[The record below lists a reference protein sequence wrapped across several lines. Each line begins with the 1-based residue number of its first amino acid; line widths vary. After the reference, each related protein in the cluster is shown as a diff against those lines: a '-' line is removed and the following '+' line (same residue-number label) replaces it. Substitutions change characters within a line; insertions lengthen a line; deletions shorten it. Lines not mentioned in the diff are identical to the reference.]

1 MNSRNRRRN
10 RQASMKAR
18 LGIAAAVL
26 AGGGAAGVAVAASHS
41 GPATTTVDNA
51 GYVLNFRHTVSEQQA
66 LTSALNMWNSN
77 QSRSLTT
84 LAQMAPMRTFSQ
96 FMWHRTQFAAQRGVV
111 VAATKQFII
120 VKSANGKLEL
130 WWLNH
135 WTKQKNVTV
144 NPTGMVAMT
153 GNNVAA
159 HTAATTGNTAPMA
172 ATMAGSAAVVNQMAA
187 PVTKPITI
195 TVNTGT
201 ETITITITQ
210 TTATVAPTPTTTTTG
225 MAAPTGMATATA
237 APTTTATGMGTA
249 TATPTTTATGMGTA
263 TARPTTTAT
272 GTATGMATGT
282 ATATPMATMTTMP
295 TTTAAKTVAR
305 GDLVFVVGVRSH
317 GKLIAELILFSV
329 PKTAVTTT
337 PVNTATV
344 TTTAPATPAASAS
357 PTHF

>member
-10 RQASMKAR
+10 RQANMKAR

-41 GPATTTVDNA
+41 GPPTTTVDNA
-51 GYVLNFRHTVSEQQA
+51 GYVLNFHHTVGEQQA

-77 QSRSLTT
+77 QSRSLNT

-135 WTKQKNVTV
+135 WTRQKNVTA

-210 TTATVAPTPTTTTTG
+210 TTATVAPTPTTTATG
-225 MAAPTGMATATA
+225 MAAPTA
-237 APTTTATGMGTA
+237 APTTTATGMA
-249 TATPTTTATGMGTA
+249 
-263 TARPTTTAT
+263 
-272 GTATGMATGT
+272 T

-317 GKLIAELILFSV
+317 GKLTAELILFSV

-337 PVNTATV
+337 PANTATV

>member
-10 RQASMKAR
+10 RQANMKAR

-41 GPATTTVDNA
+41 GPPTTTVDNA
-51 GYVLNFRHTVSEQQA
+51 GYVLNFHHTVGEQQA

-77 QSRSLTT
+77 QSRSLNT

-135 WTKQKNVTV
+135 WTRQKNVTA

-210 TTATVAPTPTTTTTG
+210 TTATVAPTPTTTATG
-225 MAAPTGMATATA
+225 MAAPTGMATTTA

-249 TATPTTTATGMGTA
+249 TAAPTTTATGTGTATAAPTTTATGMA
-263 TARPTTTAT
+263 
-272 GTATGMATGT
+272 T

-317 GKLIAELILFSV
+317 GKLTAELILFSV

-337 PVNTATV
+337 PGTV
-344 TTTAPATPAASAS
+344 TTTAPATGVAPTASAS

>member
-41 GPATTTVDNA
+41 GSATVNADSA
-51 GYVLNFRHTVSEQQA
+51 GYVLNFHHTVGEQQA

-77 QSRSLTT
+77 QSRSLNT

-96 FMWHRTQFAAQRGVV
+96 FTWHRTQFAAQRGVV
-111 VAATKQFII
+111 VAATRQFII

-135 WTKQKNVTV
+135 WTKQKNVTA

-172 ATMAGSAAVVNQMAA
+172 AAMAGSAALVNQVAA

-195 TVNTGT
+195 TVSTGT

-210 TTATVAPTPTTTTTG
+210 TTATVAPT
-225 MAAPTGMATATA
+225 APATAMA
-237 APTTTATGMGTA
+237 TTTA
-249 TATPTTTATGMGTA
+249 P
-263 TARPTTTAT
+263 
-272 GTATGMATGT
+272 ATGMATTT
-282 ATATPMATMTTMP
+282 APATGMATTMP

-317 GKLIAELILFSV
+317 GKLTAELILFSV
-329 PKTAVTTT
+329 PKTATVT
-337 PVNTATV
+337 PANTATV
-344 TTTAPATPAASAS
+344 TTTTPATAGPSTSA
-357 PTHF
+357 TDF

>member
-51 GYVLNFRHTVSEQQA
+51 GYVLNFHHTVSEQQA

-77 QSRSLTT
+77 QSRSLNT

-135 WTKQKNVTV
+135 WTRQKNVTA

-225 MAAPTGMATATA
+225 MAAPTGMATATV

-263 TARPTTTAT
+263 TTAP
-272 GTATGMATGT
+272 TGMATGT
-282 ATATPMATMTTMP
+282 ATAAPMATMTTMP

-317 GKLIAELILFSV
+317 GKLTAELILFSV
-329 PKTAVTTT
+329 PKAAVTTT
-337 PVNTATV
+337 PANTATV
-344 TTTAPATPAASAS
+344 TTTTPATGATPAASAS

>member
-41 GPATTTVDNA
+41 GSATVNADSA
-51 GYVLNFRHTVSEQQA
+51 GYVLHFHHTVSEQQA

-77 QSRSLTT
+77 QSRSLNT

-135 WTKQKNVTV
+135 WTKQKNVTAS
-144 NPTGMVAMT
+144 PTGMVAMT

-201 ETITITITQ
+201 QTITITITQ
-210 TTATVAPTPTTTTTG
+210 TTATVAPTTTTTTTT
-225 MAAPTGMATATA
+225 PTGMATATA
-237 APTTTATGMGTA
+237 TPTATT
-249 TATPTTTATGMGTA
+249 
-263 TARPTTTAT
+263 
-272 GTATGMATGT
+272 TGMATPTATTTGMATPTATTTGMATTT

-317 GKLIAELILFSV
+317 GKLTAELILFSV

-344 TTTAPATPAASAS
+344 TTTAPATGVAPAASAS

>member
-1 MNSRNRRRN
+1 M
-10 RQASMKAR
+10 
-18 LGIAAAVL
+18 
-26 AGGGAAGVAVAASHS
+26 
-41 GPATTTVDNA
+41 
-51 GYVLNFRHTVSEQQA
+51 LNFHHTVSEQQA

-135 WTKQKNVTV
+135 WTRQKNVTAS
-144 NPTGMVAMT
+144 PTGMVAMT

-187 PVTKPITI
+187 PVTRPITI

-210 TTATVAPTPTTTTTG
+210 TTATVAPTPTTTATG

-249 TATPTTTATGMGTA
+249 TAAPTTTATGMGTA
-263 TARPTTTAT
+263 TATPTTTAT
-272 GTATGMATGT
+272 GMATAT

-317 GKLIAELILFSV
+317 GKLTAELILFSV

-337 PVNTATV
+337 PTSTATV
-344 TTTAPATPAASAS
+344 TTTAPATGVAPTASAS

>member
-51 GYVLNFRHTVSEQQA
+51 GYVLNFHHTVSEQQA

-77 QSRSLTT
+77 QSRSLNT

-135 WTKQKNVTV
+135 WTKQKNVTA

-187 PVTKPITI
+187 PVIKPITI

-225 MAAPTGMATATA
+225 MAAPTGMATATV

-263 TARPTTTAT
+263 TTAP
-272 GTATGMATGT
+272 TGMAIGT
-282 ATATPMATMTTMP
+282 ATAAPMATMTTMP

-329 PKTAVTTT
+329 PKAAVTTT
-337 PVNTATV
+337 PANTATV
-344 TTTAPATPAASAS
+344 TTTTPATGATPAASAS

>member
-51 GYVLNFRHTVSEQQA
+51 GYVLNFHHTVSEQQA

-135 WTKQKNVTV
+135 WTKQKNVTA

-225 MAAPTGMATATA
+225 MAAPTGMATATV

-263 TARPTTTAT
+263 TTAP
-272 GTATGMATGT
+272 TGMATGT
-282 ATATPMATMTTMP
+282 ATAAPMATMTTMP

-305 GDLVFVVGVRSH
+305 GDLVFVVGFRSH
-317 GKLIAELILFSV
+317 GKLTAELILFSV

-337 PVNTATV
+337 PANTATV
-344 TTTAPATPAASAS
+344 TTTTPATGATPAASAS

>member
-1 MNSRNRRRN
+1 
-10 RQASMKAR
+10 MKAR

-51 GYVLNFRHTVSEQQA
+51 GYVLNFHHTVSEQQA

-77 QSRSLTT
+77 QSRSLTA

-135 WTKQKNVTV
+135 WTKQKNVTA

-210 TTATVAPTPTTTTTG
+210 TTATVAPTPTTTATG
-225 MAAPTGMATATA
+225 MAAPTGMATTTA

-249 TATPTTTATGMGTA
+249 TAAPTTTATGTGTATAAPTTTATGM
-263 TARPTTTAT
+263 
-272 GTATGMATGT
+272 ATGMATGT

-317 GKLIAELILFSV
+317 GKLTAELILFSV

-337 PVNTATV
+337 PTNTATV
-344 TTTAPATPAASAS
+344 TTTVPATGATPAASAS

>member
-41 GPATTTVDNA
+41 GSATVNADSA
-51 GYVLNFRHTVSEQQA
+51 GYVLNFHHTVSEQQA

-77 QSRSLTT
+77 QSRSLNT

-96 FMWHRTQFAAQRGVV
+96 FTWHRTQFAAQRGVV

-130 WWLNH
+130 SFLNH
-135 WTKQKNVTV
+135 WTKQKNVTAS
-144 NPTGMVAMT
+144 PTGMVAMT

-210 TTATVAPTPTTTTTG
+210 TTATVAPTPTTTGTG
-225 MAAPTGMATATA
+225 MAAPTGMATATV

-249 TATPTTTATGMGTA
+249 TAT
-263 TARPTTTAT
+263 PTTTAT

-317 GKLIAELILFSV
+317 GKLTAELILFSV

-337 PVNTATV
+337 PATV
-344 TTTAPATPAASAS
+344 TTTAPATGVAPTASAS

>member
-26 AGGGAAGVAVAASHS
+26 AGGSAAGVAVAASHS
-41 GPATTTVDNA
+41 GPASTTLDNA

-210 TTATVAPTPTTTTTG
+210 TTATVAPT
-225 MAAPTGMATATA
+225 AP
-237 APTTTATGMGTA
+237 
-249 TATPTTTATGMGTA
+249 
-263 TARPTTTAT
+263 
-272 GTATGMATGT
+272 ATGMATTT
-282 ATATPMATMTTMP
+282 APATGMATTTAPATGMATTTAPATGMATTTAPATGMATTTAPATGMATTTAPATGMATTMP
-295 TTTAAKTVAR
+295 TTTVAKTVAR

-329 PKTAVTTT
+329 PKTATVT
-337 PVNTATV
+337 PANTATV
-344 TTTAPATPAASAS
+344 TTTAPALPSSSAS

>member
-1 MNSRNRRRN
+1 M
-10 RQASMKAR
+10 
-18 LGIAAAVL
+18 
-26 AGGGAAGVAVAASHS
+26 
-41 GPATTTVDNA
+41 
-51 GYVLNFRHTVSEQQA
+51 LNFHHTVSEQQA

-77 QSRSLTT
+77 QSRSLNT

-111 VAATKQFII
+111 VAATRQFII

-135 WTKQKNVTV
+135 WTKQKNVTAS
-144 NPTGMVAMT
+144 PTGMVAMT

-195 TVNTGT
+195 TVSTGT

-210 TTATVAPTPTTTTTG
+210 TTATVAPTPTTT
-225 MAAPTGMATATA
+225 ATGMATATA
-237 APTTTATGMGTA
+237 
-249 TATPTTTATGMGTA
+249 TATP
-263 TARPTTTAT
+263 
-272 GTATGMATGT
+272 
-282 ATATPMATMTTMP
+282 MTTMP

-317 GKLIAELILFSV
+317 GKLTAELILFSV

-337 PVNTATV
+337 PTNTSTV
-344 TTTAPATPAASAS
+344 TSTAPAAPAASAS

>member
-41 GPATTTVDNA
+41 GSATVHADSA
-51 GYVLNFRHTVSEQQA
+51 GYVLNFHHTVSEQQA

-77 QSRSLTT
+77 QSRSLNT

-135 WTKQKNVTV
+135 WTKQKNVTAS
-144 NPTGMVAMT
+144 PTGMVAMT

-172 ATMAGSAAVVNQMAA
+172 ATMAGSAGVVNQMAA

-195 TVNTGT
+195 TINTGT
-201 ETITITITQ
+201 QTITITITQ
-210 TTATVAPTPTTTTTG
+210 TTASVAPTTTTTTTG
-225 MAAPTGMATATA
+225 MAT
-237 APTTTATGMGTA
+237 PTTTATGMATA
-249 TATPTTTATGMGTA
+249 TATPTTTATGMA
-263 TARPTTTAT
+263 
-272 GTATGMATGT
+272 T

-317 GKLIAELILFSV
+317 GKLTAELILFSV

-337 PVNTATV
+337 PTNTATV
-344 TTTAPATPAASAS
+344 TTTAPATGATPVPSAS

>member
-41 GPATTTVDNA
+41 GSATVNADSA
-51 GYVLNFRHTVSEQQA
+51 GYVLNFHHTVSEQQA

-77 QSRSLTT
+77 QSRSLNT

-96 FMWHRTQFAAQRGVV
+96 FTWHRTQFAAQRGVV

-130 WWLNH
+130 WFLNR

-159 HTAATTGNTAPMA
+159 HTAVTTGNTAPMA
-172 ATMAGSAAVVNQMAA
+172 AMMGGSVAAVNQMNA

-195 TVNTGT
+195 TINTGT
-201 ETITITITQ
+201 QTITITITQ

-225 MAAPTGMATATA
+225 MATPTATAAGMGTVTATPTASTTGMATA
-237 APTTTATGMGTA
+237 
-249 TATPTTTATGMGTA
+249 
-263 TARPTTTAT
+263 
-272 GTATGMATGT
+272 T

-317 GKLIAELILFSV
+317 GKLIAKLILFSV

-337 PVNTATV
+337 PTNTATV
-344 TTTAPATPAASAS
+344 TTTAPATAVPSASAS

>member
-51 GYVLNFRHTVSEQQA
+51 GYVLNFHHTVSEQQA

-77 QSRSLTT
+77 QSRSLNT

-96 FMWHRTQFAAQRGVV
+96 FTWHHTQFAAQRGVV
-111 VAATKQFII
+111 VAATRQFII
-120 VKSANGKLEL
+120 VKSVNGKLEL
-130 WWLNH
+130 WWLNR
-135 WTKQKNVTV
+135 WTRQKNVTV

-172 ATMAGSAAVVNQMAA
+172 ATMAGSVAAVTQMNA

-195 TVNTGT
+195 TINTGT
-201 ETITITITQ
+201 QTITITITQ
-210 TTATVAPTPTTTTTG
+210 TTATVAPTPTS
-225 MAAPTGMATATA
+225 
-237 APTTTATGMGTA
+237 TATGMGTA
-249 TATPTTTATGMGTA
+249 TATPTSTATGM
-263 TARPTTTAT
+263 
-272 GTATGMATGT
+272 GT

-317 GKLIAELILFSV
+317 RKLIAELVLFSV
-329 PKTAVTTT
+329 PNTAVTTT
-337 PVNTATV
+337 PTNTATV
-344 TTTAPATPAASAS
+344 TTTAPATGATAAPSAS

>member
-41 GPATTTVDNA
+41 GSPTTTVDNA
-51 GYVLNFRHTVSEQQA
+51 GYVLNFHHTVSEQQA
-66 LTSALNMWNSN
+66 LTSALNMWNSS
-77 QSRSLTT
+77 QSRSLNT

-96 FMWHRTQFAAQRGVV
+96 FTWHRTQFAAQRGVV
-111 VAATKQFII
+111 VAATKKFII

-130 WWLNH
+130 WWLNG
-135 WTKQKNVTV
+135 WTRQKNVTA

-195 TVNTGT
+195 TINTGT
-201 ETITITITQ
+201 QTITITITQ
-210 TTATVAPTPTTTTTG
+210 TTATVAPTPTGT
-225 MAAPTGMATATA
+225 ATGMATTTAT
-237 APTTTATGMGTA
+237 PTSTATGMGTTTATPTA
-249 TATPTTTATGMGTA
+249 TATPTTTATG
-263 TARPTTTAT
+263 
-272 GTATGMATGT
+272 TGMATAT
-282 ATATPMATMTTMP
+282 ATATPTATMTTMA

-317 GKLIAELILFSV
+317 GKLTAELILFSV
-329 PKTAVTTT
+329 PKAAAGVTPTS
-337 PVNTATV
+337 TATV
-344 TTTAPATPAASAS
+344 TTTAPASAAPSAS

>member
-26 AGGGAAGVAVAASHS
+26 AGGGAAGVAVVASHPGS
-41 GPATTTVDNA
+41 ATVNADSA
-51 GYVLNFRHTVSEQQA
+51 GYVLNFHHTVSEQQA

-111 VAATKQFII
+111 VAATKKFII

-135 WTKQKNVTV
+135 WTQQKNVTA
-144 NPTGMVAMT
+144 NPTGAVAMT

-159 HTAATTGNTAPMA
+159 HTAAVTGNTAPMA

-195 TVNTGT
+195 TVSTGT

-210 TTATVAPTPTTTTTG
+210 TTATVAPT
-225 MAAPTGMATATA
+225 AP
-237 APTTTATGMGTA
+237 
-249 TATPTTTATGMGTA
+249 
-263 TARPTTTAT
+263 
-272 GTATGMATGT
+272 ATGMA
-282 ATATPMATMTTMP
+282 TTMP
-295 TTTAAKTVAR
+295 TTTVAKTVAR

-317 GKLIAELILFSV
+317 GKLTAELILFSV
-329 PKTAVTTT
+329 PKTAVT
-337 PVNTATV
+337 PANTATV
-344 TTTAPATPAASAS
+344 TTTTPATAPAASAS

>member
-135 WTKQKNVTV
+135 WTKQKNVTAS
-144 NPTGMVAMT
+144 PTGMVAMT

-187 PVTKPITI
+187 PVTRPITI

-210 TTATVAPTPTTTTTG
+210 TTATVAPTPTAIATG

-237 APTTTATGMGTA
+237 APTVTATGMGTA
-249 TATPTTTATGMGTA
+249 TAAPTATATGMGTA
-263 TARPTTTAT
+263 KANPTT
-272 GTATGMATGT
+272 TATGMATGT
-282 ATATPMATMTTMP
+282 ATAAPMATMTTMP

-317 GKLIAELILFSV
+317 GKLTAELILFSV

-337 PVNTATV
+337 PANTATV
-344 TTTAPATPAASAS
+344 TTTAPATGAPAASAS

>member
-18 LGIAAAVL
+18 IGIAAAVL

-41 GPATTTVDNA
+41 GSATVNADSA
-51 GYVLNFRHTVSEQQA
+51 GYVLNFHHTVSEQQA

-77 QSRSLTT
+77 QSRSLNT
-84 LAQMAPMRTFSQ
+84 LAQMTPMNTFSQ
-96 FMWHRTQFAAQRGVV
+96 FWWHRTQFAAQRGVV
-111 VAATKQFII
+111 VAATRQFII

-130 WWLNH
+130 WFLNH
-135 WTKQKNVTV
+135 WTKQKNVTA

-172 ATMAGSAAVVNQMAA
+172 VAMAGSAAVVNQMAA

-201 ETITITITQ
+201 ETISITITQ
-210 TTATVAPTPTTTTTG
+210 TTATVTPTPTSTGVATTTVTPTTTTTV
-225 MAAPTGMATATA
+225 
-237 APTTTATGMGTA
+237 GTA
-249 TATPTTTATGMGTA
+249 TATPTTTATGLATA
-263 TARPTTTAT
+263 TATPTTTAT
-272 GTATGMATGT
+272 GLAT
-282 ATATPMATMTTMP
+282 ATATATSTPMVTSTTMATTTV
-295 TTTAAKTVAR
+295 AKTVAR

-317 GKLIAELILFSV
+317 GKLTAELILFSV
-329 PKTAVTTT
+329 PKTATVT
-337 PVNTATV
+337 PASTATV
-344 TTTAPATPAASAS
+344 TTTTPVTVPSASAS

>member
-41 GPATTTVDNA
+41 GSATVNADSA
-51 GYVLNFRHTVSEQQA
+51 GYVLNFHHTVSEQQA

-77 QSRSLTT
+77 QSRSLNT

-130 WWLNH
+130 WFLNH
-135 WTKQKNVTV
+135 WTKQKNVTAS
-144 NPTGMVAMT
+144 PTGMVAMT

-210 TTATVAPTPTTTTTG
+210 TTATVAPTPTTTGTG
-225 MAAPTGMATATA
+225 MTAPTGMATATVT
-237 APTTTATGMGTA
+237 PTTTATGMGTA
-249 TATPTTTATGMGTA
+249 TAT
-263 TARPTTTAT
+263 PTTTAT

-317 GKLIAELILFSV
+317 GKLTAELILFSV

-337 PVNTATV
+337 PTNTATV
-344 TTTAPATPAASAS
+344 TTTAPATGATPVPSAS

>member
-41 GPATTTVDNA
+41 GSATVNADSA
-51 GYVLNFRHTVSEQQA
+51 GYVLNFHHTVSEQQA

-77 QSRSLTT
+77 QSRSLNT

-96 FMWHRTQFAAQRGVV
+96 FMWHRTHFAAQRGVV

-135 WTKQKNVTV
+135 WTKQKNVTAS
-144 NPTGMVAMT
+144 PTGMVAMT

-201 ETITITITQ
+201 QTITITITQ
-210 TTATVAPTPTTTTTG
+210 TTATVAPTT
-225 MAAPTGMATATA
+225 
-237 APTTTATGMGTA
+237 TTTATGMATPTATATGMATA
-249 TATPTTTATGMGTA
+249 TATPTTTATGI
-263 TARPTTTAT
+263 
-272 GTATGMATGT
+272 ATGMAT

-295 TTTAAKTVAR
+295 TTMAAKTVAR

-317 GKLIAELILFSV
+317 GKLTAELILFSV

-337 PVNTATV
+337 PTNTATV
-344 TTTAPATPAASAS
+344 TTTAPATGTPVPSAS

>member
-41 GPATTTVDNA
+41 GSATVNADSA
-51 GYVLNFRHTVSEQQA
+51 GYVLNFHHTVSEQQA

-77 QSRSLTT
+77 QSRSLNT

-96 FMWHRTQFAAQRGVV
+96 FTWHHTQFAAQRGVV

-130 WWLNH
+130 WFLNH
-135 WTKQKNVTV
+135 WTKQKNVTA

-153 GNNVAA
+153 GNNVAT
-159 HTAATTGNTAPMA
+159 HTAVTTGNTAPMA
-172 ATMAGSAAVVNQMAA
+172 VAMAGSAAVANQMAA

-195 TVNTGT
+195 TINTGT
-201 ETITITITQ
+201 ETIAITITG
-210 TTATVAPTPTTTTTG
+210 TTATVAPTTTAPATGTTTTT
-225 MAAPTGMATATA
+225 APATGTT
-237 APTTTATGMGTA
+237 TTTA
-249 TATPTTTATGMGTA
+249 P
-263 TARPTTTAT
+263 
-272 GTATGMATGT
+272 ATGMATTT
-282 ATATPMATMTTMP
+282 APATGMATTTAPATGTTTTTAPATSMATTMP

-317 GKLIAELILFSV
+317 GKLTAELILFSV
-329 PKTAVTTT
+329 PKTATAG
-337 PVNTATV
+337 TATV
-344 TTTAPATPAASAS
+344 TTTTPATGAVPVASAS

>member
-41 GPATTTVDNA
+41 GSATVNADSA
-51 GYVLNFRHTVSEQQA
+51 GYVLNFHHTVSEQQA

-77 QSRSLTT
+77 QSRSLNT

-96 FMWHRTQFAAQRGVV
+96 FTWHHTQFAAQRGVV

-130 WWLNH
+130 WFLNH
-135 WTKQKNVTV
+135 WTKQKNVTA

-153 GNNVAA
+153 GNNVAT
-159 HTAATTGNTAPMA
+159 HTAVTTGNTAPMA
-172 ATMAGSAAVVNQMAA
+172 VAMAGSAAVANQMAA

-195 TVNTGT
+195 TINTGT
-201 ETITITITQ
+201 ETIAITITG
-210 TTATVAPTPTTTTTG
+210 TTATVAPTTTAPATGTTTTT
-225 MAAPTGMATATA
+225 APATGTT
-237 APTTTATGMGTA
+237 TTTA
-249 TATPTTTATGMGTA
+249 P
-263 TARPTTTAT
+263 
-272 GTATGMATGT
+272 ATGMATTT
-282 ATATPMATMTTMP
+282 APATGMATTTAPATGTTTTTAPATSMATTMP

-317 GKLIAELILFSV
+317 GKLTAELILFSV
-329 PKTAVTTT
+329 PKTATAGTAG
-337 PVNTATV
+337 TATV
-344 TTTAPATPAASAS
+344 TTTTPATGAVPVASAS

>member
-41 GPATTTVDNA
+41 GPASTTVDNA

-172 ATMAGSAAVVNQMAA
+172 ATMAGSAAVVSQMAA

-225 MAAPTGMATATA
+225 MAAATV

-249 TATPTTTATGMGTA
+249 TVAPTTTATGMGTK
-263 TARPTTTAT
+263 TAAPTTTAT
-272 GTATGMATGT
+272 GMATGMATGT

-337 PVNTATV
+337 PANTATV
-344 TTTAPATPAASAS
+344 TTTAPATGAPAASAS

>member
-41 GPATTTVDNA
+41 GSATVNADSA
-51 GYVLNFRHTVSEQQA
+51 GYVLNFHHTVSEQQA

-77 QSRSLTT
+77 QSRSLST

-135 WTKQKNVTV
+135 WTKQRNVTA

-172 ATMAGSAAVVNQMAA
+172 ATMAGSAAVVNQMNA

-195 TVNTGT
+195 TVSTGT

-210 TTATVAPTPTTTTTG
+210 TTATVAPT
-225 MAAPTGMATATA
+225 AP
-237 APTTTATGMGTA
+237 
-249 TATPTTTATGMGTA
+249 
-263 TARPTTTAT
+263 
-272 GTATGMATGT
+272 ATGMATTT
-282 ATATPMATMTTMP
+282 APATGMATTTAPATGMATTTAPATGMATTTAPATGMATTMP
-295 TTTAAKTVAR
+295 TTTVAKTVAR

-329 PKTAVTTT
+329 PKTATVN
-337 PVNTATV
+337 PANTATV
-344 TTTAPATPAASAS
+344 TTTAPATGASASAS

>member
-26 AGGGAAGVAVAASHS
+26 AGGGAAGVAVVASHN
-41 GPATTTVDNA
+41 GPATTTTADSA
-51 GYVLNFRHTVSEQQA
+51 GYVLKFHHTVSEQQA

-77 QSRSLTT
+77 QSRSLST

-96 FMWHRTQFAAQRGVV
+96 FWWHRTQFAAQRGVV

-130 WWLNH
+130 WWLNR
-135 WTKQKNVTV
+135 WTRQKNVTV

-159 HTAATTGNTAPMA
+159 HTAVTTGNTAPMA
-172 ATMAGSAAVVNQMAA
+172 ATMAGSAGVVNQMNA

-195 TVNTGT
+195 TISTGT
-201 ETITITITQ
+201 ETITITITG
-210 TTATVAPTPTTTTTG
+210 TTATVAPT
-225 MAAPTGMATATA
+225 
-237 APTTTATGMGTA
+237 
-249 TATPTTTATGMGTA
+249 TP
-263 TARPTTTAT
+263 
-272 GTATGMATGT
+272 ATGMATTT
-282 ATATPMATMTTMP
+282 APATGMATTTAPATGMATTTAPATGMATTTAPATGMATMP

-317 GKLIAELILFSV
+317 GKLIAELVLFSV
-329 PKTAVTTT
+329 PKTATAT
-337 PVNTATV
+337 PASTATV
-344 TTTAPATPAASAS
+344 TTTSPATVNPSAS

>member
-26 AGGGAAGVAVAASHS
+26 AGGGAAGVAVAASHN
-41 GPATTTVDNA
+41 GPAMTTADSA
-51 GYVLNFRHTVSEQQA
+51 GYVLNFHHTVSEQQA

-77 QSRSLTT
+77 QSRSLNT
-84 LAQMAPMRTFSQ
+84 LARMTPMRTFSQ
-96 FMWHRTQFAAQRGVV
+96 FTWHRTQFAAQRGVV

-130 WWLNH
+130 WFLNG
-135 WTKQKNVTV
+135 WTRQKNVTA
-144 NPTGMVAMT
+144 NATGMVAMT

-195 TVNTGT
+195 TVSTGT

-210 TTATVAPTPTTTTTG
+210 TTATVAPTPTSTATGMTTT
-225 MAAPTGMATATA
+225 MATPTATATGMAT
-237 APTTTATGMGTA
+237 TTATPATTAAGMGTA
-249 TATPTTTATGMGTA
+249 TAK
-263 TARPTTTAT
+263 PTTTAT
-272 GTATGMATGT
+272 GTAATAT

-305 GDLVFVVGVRSH
+305 GDLVFVAGVRSH

-329 PKTAVTTT
+329 PKTATGTST
-337 PVNTATV
+337 STSTV
-344 TTTAPATPAASAS
+344 TTTVPATGATPAPSTS

>member
-41 GPATTTVDNA
+41 GSATVNADSA
-51 GYVLNFRHTVSEQQA
+51 GYVLNFHHTVSEQQA

-77 QSRSLTT
+77 QSRSLNT

-111 VAATKQFII
+111 VAATRQFII

-135 WTKQKNVTV
+135 WTKQKNVTAS
-144 NPTGMVAMT
+144 PTGMVAMT

-195 TVNTGT
+195 TVSTGT

-210 TTATVAPTPTTTTTG
+210 TTATVAPTPTTT
-225 MAAPTGMATATA
+225 ATGMATATA
-237 APTTTATGMGTA
+237 
-249 TATPTTTATGMGTA
+249 
-263 TARPTTTAT
+263 
-272 GTATGMATGT
+272 
-282 ATATPMATMTTMP
+282 TATPMATMP

-317 GKLIAELILFSV
+317 GKLTAELILFSV

-337 PVNTATV
+337 PTNTATV
-344 TTTAPATPAASAS
+344 TSTTPAAPAASAS

>member
-26 AGGGAAGVAVAASHS
+26 AGGGAAGVAVVASHS
-41 GPATTTVDNA
+41 GSATVNADSA
-51 GYVLNFRHTVSEQQA
+51 GYVLNFHHTVSEQQA

-77 QSRSLTT
+77 QPRSLNT

-96 FMWHRTQFAAQRGVV
+96 FTWHRTQFAAQRGVV
-111 VAATKQFII
+111 VAATRQFII

-135 WTKQKNVTV
+135 WTKQRNVTA

-172 ATMAGSAAVVNQMAA
+172 AAMAGSAALVNQVAA

-195 TVNTGT
+195 TVSTGT

-210 TTATVAPTPTTTTTG
+210 TTATVAPTPTTTATGVATT
-225 MAAPTGMATATA
+225 MATSTATAT
-237 APTTTATGMGTA
+237 PTSTATGMGTA
-249 TATPTTTATGMGTA
+249 TATPTTTATGLGA
-263 TARPTTTAT
+263 A
-272 GTATGMATGT
+272 T
-282 ATATPMATMTTMP
+282 ATATPTATMSTMP

-317 GKLIAELILFSV
+317 GKLTAELILFSL
-329 PKTAVTTT
+329 PKTAAVT
-337 PVNTATV
+337 PASTATV
-344 TTTAPATPAASAS
+344 TTTTPAAPAASAS